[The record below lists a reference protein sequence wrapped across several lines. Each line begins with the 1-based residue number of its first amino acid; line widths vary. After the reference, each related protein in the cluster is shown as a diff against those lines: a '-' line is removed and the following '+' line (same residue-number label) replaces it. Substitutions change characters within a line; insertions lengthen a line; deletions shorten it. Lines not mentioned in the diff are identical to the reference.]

1 MSSRSINAKN
11 CFQMALKHHYSDEKV
26 ERCKQKL
33 NDSLELDKTVYFESM
48 KDFGIKIIY
57 KFLRSIKGKDKKKPG
72 KSHAKILVYALFLQS
87 VRLLPSFFICVQ
99 NRQRTIEFFKRK
111 CFSSKI
117 FIRFFHLAMRNF

>member
-1 MSSRSINAKN
+1 
-11 CFQMALKHHYSDEKV
+11 MALKHHYSDEKV

-87 VRLLPSFFICVQ
+87 VRLLPSFLSVYKID
-99 NRQRTIEFFKRK
+99 NEPLN
-111 CFSSKI
+111 FSSESVFPAKYLSDF
-117 FIRFFHLAMRNF
+117 FI